1 MVLVVKVG
9 VVPNTSA
16 PEPVSSVTAAARL
29 ALDGVPRKVAT
40 PVPREV
46 MPVPP
51 LATGSVPVTPV
62 VRGSP
67 VTLVITPLVGVP
79 SKGVTNV
86 GLVDNTLLPLPVE
99 VVTPV
104 PPLATANVPPKVN
117 VPVVVIGPPVSVSPV
132 VPPEP
137 LTEVTLPLPLLLK
150 VVQSVLVR

>member
-1 MVLVVKVG
+1 MDCNVRLDETAVPPITRGAVMLVVKVG

-51 LATGSVPVTPV
+51 LAAASVPP
-62 VRGSP
+62 R
-67 VTLVITPLVGVP
+67 
-79 SKGVTNV
+79 
-86 GLVDNTLLPLPVE
+86 
-99 VVTPV
+99 
-104 PPLATANVPPKVN
+104 VN
-117 VPVVVIGPPVSVSPV
+117 VPVVVIVPVKVRPV

>member
-1 MVLVVKVG
+1 MDCSVRLDETAVPPICKGAVMLVVNVG

-40 PVPREV
+40 PVPRDV

-51 LATGSVPVTPV
+51 LAAASVPP
-62 VRGSP
+62 R
-67 VTLVITPLVGVP
+67 
-79 SKGVTNV
+79 
-86 GLVDNTLLPLPVE
+86 
-99 VVTPV
+99 
-104 PPLATANVPPKVN
+104 VN